1 MYMIQGLIET
11 PFHAIF
17 VFFLI
22 IAGNYLGELFP
33 CKVQKLLVE
42 NVFLKHLFA
51 FLTLLFFVVLVDP
64 VHTQTFNGTF
74 ITSIILYIMF
84 LFLINTNVLFFLIS
98 IITLAV
104 MYVLT
109 LKKKDY
115 SSEENNDSIAWIDQ
129 MNYILSIFF
138 IISSVVGCL
147 VYMGE
152 KKIEY
157 KNKFDYLTFI
167 FGKPSCR
174 GFSPK
179 TKLLGSLLA
188 AFR

>member
-1 MYMIQGLIET
+1 
-11 PFHAIF
+11 
-17 VFFLI
+17 
-22 IAGNYLGELFP
+22 
-33 CKVQKLLVE
+33 
-42 NVFLKHLFA
+42 
-51 FLTLLFFVVLVDP
+51 
-64 VHTQTFNGTF
+64 
-74 ITSIILYIMF
+74 MF

-129 MNYILSIFF
+129 TNYLLSIFF
-138 IISSVVGCL
+138 IISSIVGFL

-179 TKLLGSLLA
+179 TKFLGSFLA